1 MLEFYSFDSSLG
13 FVSTFLQNMIDLL
26 KDDLSF
32 NCMNFKVGLM
42 KDVGTTFIIDAHVQ
56 ISSTLV
62 DKIVGNY
69 LKVFR

>member
-42 KDVGTTFIIDAHVQ
+42 KDVGTTFIIDAQ

>member
-1 MLEFYSFDSSLG
+1 M
-13 FVSTFLQNMIDLL
+13 TDL
-26 KDDLSF
+26 
-32 NCMNFKVGLM
+32 
-42 KDVGTTFIIDAHVQ
+42 GTTFSIDLHVQ